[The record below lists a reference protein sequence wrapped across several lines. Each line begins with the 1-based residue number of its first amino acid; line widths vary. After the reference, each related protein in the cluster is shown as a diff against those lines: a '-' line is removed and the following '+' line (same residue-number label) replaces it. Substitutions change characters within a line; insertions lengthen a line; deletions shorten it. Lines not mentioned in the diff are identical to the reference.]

1 MKGLRFTEET
11 RKVALVFFTFF
22 FVYGL
27 INTPVVQFLVCLA
40 VAAIVQGVSDSYEIA
55 LVAFLLMNYIY
66 PMFSRRSVA
75 GYSNKMYASANANA
89 NANANA
95 SADSSASEGFVDVS
109 AITSRIKNM
118 VTGVGSPLTEGFA
131 DASDNDLTLNKS
143 GESENSS
150 DVTASSKPASAN
162 TSTSTS
168 TDAKA
173 DAKADAS
180 EDKNAQLAKMT
191 QMMSSVLKNMGDKTT
206 SPSSNEVRGTGEDA
220 HAPPAA
226 TKISEQ
232 NVPAV
237 TQPAESFTDNGGLFK
252 LGQIPTE
259 AKGGFHIDAGTT
271 VMNAINALKP
281 DQIKAMTQDTKQLID
296 TQKSLMGML
305 QTFQPMVQEGK
316 QMMDTFQ
323 TMFSPSMGAK

>member
-1 MKGLRFTEET
+1 MKGFRFTEET

-40 VAAIVQGVSDSYEIA
+40 VAAIAQGVSDSYEVA
-55 LVAFLLMNYIY
+55 LIAFLMMNYIY
-66 PMFSRRSVA
+66 PMFSRRSV
-75 GYSNKMYASANANA
+75 GYSNKVYASANAN
-89 NANANA
+89 
-95 SADSSASEGFVDVS
+95 ASEGFVDVS

-118 VTGVGSPLTEGFA
+118 VTGVGSPMTEGFA

-143 GESENSS
+143 EESENSS
-150 DVTASSKPASAN
+150 DVTATTKPSSA
-162 TSTSTS
+162 T
-168 TDAKA
+168 TDV
-173 DAKADAS
+173 DATV
-180 EDKNAQLAKMT
+180 DKNAQLAKMT
-191 QMMSSVLKNMGDKTT
+191 QMMSSVLKNMGDKTA
-206 SPSSNEVRGTGEDA
+206 SSNEVRQEAKGADA

-252 LGQIPTE
+252 LGQIPSE

>member
-75 GYSNKMYASANANA
+75 GYSNKMYASAYSPSANSNANA
-89 NANANA
+89 NAN
-95 SADSSASEGFVDVS
+95 ASEGFVDVS

-162 TSTSTS
+162 ADVKTNAS
-168 TDAKA
+168 TDA
-173 DAKADAS
+173 DQS
-180 EDKNAQLAKMT
+180 VDKNAQLAKMT

-206 SPSSNEVRGTGEDA
+206 SPSSEARGKEDA

-259 AKGGFHIDAGTT
+259 SKGGFHIDAGTT

>member
-1 MKGLRFTEET
+1 MKGFRFTEET

-40 VAAIVQGVSDSYEIA
+40 VAAIAQGVSDSYEVA
-55 LVAFLLMNYIY
+55 LIAFLMMNYIY

-75 GYSNKMYASANANA
+75 GYSNKVYAYASASSP
-89 NANANA
+89 A
-95 SADSSASEGFVDVS
+95 SASSREGFVDVS

-118 VTGVGSPLTEGFA
+118 VTGVGSPMTEGFA

-143 GESENSS
+143 EESENSS
-150 DVTASSKPASAN
+150 DVTATTKPSSASA
-162 TSTSTS
+162 S
-168 TDAKA
+168 TDV
-173 DAKADAS
+173 DATV
-180 EDKNAQLAKMT
+180 DKNAQLAKMT
-191 QMMSSVLKNMGDKTT
+191 QMMSSVLKNMGDKAP
-206 SPSSNEVRGTGEDA
+206 SPETEAKAKDA

-252 LGQIPTE
+252 LGQIPSE

>member
-27 INTPVVQFLVCLA
+27 INTPVIQFIVCLA

-55 LVAFLLMNYIY
+55 LIAFLMMNYIY

-75 GYSNKMYASANANA
+75 GYSNKVYASANVNPNANA
-89 NANANA
+89 NAN
-95 SADSSASEGFVDVS
+95 ASEGFVDVS

-118 VTGVGSPLTEGFA
+118 VTGVGSPMTEGFA

-143 GESENSS
+143 EESENSS
-150 DVTASSKPASAN
+150 DVTATTKPSSA
-162 TSTSTS
+162 S
-168 TDAKA
+168 TDA
-173 DAKADAS
+173 DATV
-180 EDKNAQLAKMT
+180 DKNAQLAKMT
-191 QMMSSVLKNMGDKTT
+191 QMMSSVLKNMGDKAA
-206 SPSSNEVRGTGEDA
+206 SPSSNEVRQAEAGADA
-220 HAPPAA
+220 HAPPTA

>member
-75 GYSNKMYASANANA
+75 GYSNKMYASANANSNA

-95 SADSSASEGFVDVS
+95 SASEGFVDVS

-162 TSTSTS
+162 AS

-173 DAKADAS
+173 DVKADAS

>member
-1 MKGLRFTEET
+1 MKGFRFTEET

-40 VAAIVQGVSDSYEIA
+40 VAAIAQGVSDSYEVA
-55 LVAFLLMNYIY
+55 LIAFLMMNYIY
-66 PMFSRRSVA
+66 PMFSRRSV
-75 GYSNKMYASANANA
+75 GYSNKVYASAS
-89 NANANA
+89 A
-95 SADSSASEGFVDVS
+95 SSPASEGFVDVS

-118 VTGVGSPLTEGFA
+118 VTGVGSPMTEGFA

-150 DVTASSKPASAN
+150 DVTATTKPSSA
-162 TSTSTS
+162 S
-168 TDAKA
+168 TDATV
-173 DAKADAS
+173 
-180 EDKNAQLAKMT
+180 DKNAQLAKMT
-191 QMMSSVLKNMGDKTT
+191 QMMSSVLKNMGDKA
-206 SPSSNEVRGTGEDA
+206 PLQEAKEADA

-252 LGQIPTE
+252 LGQIPSE

>member
-1 MKGLRFTEET
+1 M
-11 RKVALVFFTFF
+11 
-22 FVYGL
+22 YGL

-40 VAAIVQGVSDSYEIA
+40 VAAIAQGVSDSYEVA
-55 LVAFLLMNYIY
+55 LIAFLMMNYIY

-75 GYSNKMYASANANA
+75 GYSNKVYASA
-89 NANANA
+89 
-95 SADSSASEGFVDVS
+95 SASASEGFVDVS

-118 VTGVGSPLTEGFA
+118 VTGVGSPMTEGFA

-143 GESENSS
+143 EESENSS
-150 DVTASSKPASAN
+150 DVTATTKPSSA
-162 TSTSTS
+162 S
-168 TDAKA
+168 TDVDV
-173 DAKADAS
+173 DATV
-180 EDKNAQLAKMT
+180 DKNAQLAKMT
-191 QMMSSVLKNMGDKTT
+191 QMMSSVLKNMGDKTA
-206 SPSSNEVRGTGEDA
+206 SSNEVRQEAKKADA

-252 LGQIPTE
+252 LGQIPSE

>member
-1 MKGLRFTEET
+1 MKGFRFTEET

-40 VAAIVQGVSDSYEIA
+40 VAAIAQGVSDSYEVA
-55 LVAFLLMNYIY
+55 LIAFLMMNYIY

-75 GYSNKMYASANANA
+75 GYSNKVYASASAN
-89 NANANA
+89 
-95 SADSSASEGFVDVS
+95 ASEGFVDVS

-118 VTGVGSPLTEGFA
+118 VTGVGSPMTEGFA

-143 GESENSS
+143 EESENSS
-150 DVTASSKPASAN
+150 DVTATTKPSSASA
-162 TSTSTS
+162 T
-168 TDAKA
+168 TDV
-173 DAKADAS
+173 DATV
-180 EDKNAQLAKMT
+180 DKNAQLAKMT
-191 QMMSSVLKNMGDKTT
+191 QMMSSVLKNMGDKA
-206 SPSSNEVRGTGEDA
+206 PSSNEVRQEAKDA

-252 LGQIPTE
+252 LGQIPSE